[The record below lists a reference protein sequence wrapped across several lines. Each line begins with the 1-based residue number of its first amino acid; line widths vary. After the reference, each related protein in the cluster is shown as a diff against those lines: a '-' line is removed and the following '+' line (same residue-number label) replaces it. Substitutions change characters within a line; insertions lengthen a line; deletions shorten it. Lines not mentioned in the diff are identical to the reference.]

1 MIKAGIGYDLHRLV
15 KGRELILGG
24 EKIESE
30 WGCLAHS
37 DGDVLIH
44 SLIDSIV
51 SPALKLDIGKLFPDN
66 EENYKDISSLELL
79 KIVKQQYL
87 KNIKILS
94 IDSVIILD
102 KPKIGNFIP
111 KMIKN
116 ISSIL
121 EIDEEII
128 SIKGKTSENTRLFSV
143 ESYTVSLI
151 EK

>member
-1 MIKAGIGYDLHRLV
+1 MIKAGIGYDLHKLV
-15 KGRELILGG
+15 RGRELIIGG

-51 SPALKLDIGKLFPDN
+51 SPLLRLDIGKLFPDSDESYN
-66 EENYKDISSLELL
+66 NISSLELL
-79 KIVKQQYL
+79 KKVKSQFL
-87 KNIKILS
+87 KDVKILS

-102 KPKIGNFIP
+102 EPKIGNYVP
-111 KMIKN
+111 KMIQN
-116 ISSIL
+116 ISSVL
-121 EIDEEII
+121 EIEENVI
-128 SIKGKTSENTRLFSV
+128 SIKGKTSENTKLFSI
-143 ESYTVSLI
+143 ESYTITLI

>member
-15 KGRELILGG
+15 RGRDLIIGG

-44 SLIDSIV
+44 SIIDSLL
-51 SPALKLDIGKLFPDN
+51 SPVCGLDIGSVFPDT
-66 EENYKDISSLELL
+66 EEQYKNASSLGLL
-79 KIVKQQYL
+79 KMVKEEYL
-87 KNIKILS
+87 KNIRILS
-94 IDSVIILD
+94 IDNVIILD
-102 KPKIGNFIP
+102 KPKIMNVKQ

-116 ISSIL
+116 IAEVLKIP
-121 EIDEEII
+121 EEVI
-128 SIKGKTSENTRLFSV
+128 SIKGKTSENTKIFSI
-143 ESYTVSLI
+143 ECYTVSLI